1 MRKIIVNSAHV
12 YSFGFG
18 ASLMILDTVYNGV
31 DDRVKI
37 AYVVGDT
44 IVGNITTKK
53 LYYSDKGS
61 YIVWGGHRRYLQD
74 FLSVFLYNKEYTQQ
88 ARRSK

>member
-1 MRKIIVNSAHV
+1 MRKIIVNSALV
-12 YSFGFG
+12 YSLGFD

-44 IVGNITTKK
+44 VVGNITTKK

-74 FLSVFLYNKEYTQQ
+74 FLSAFLYNKEYTQE
-88 ARRSK
+88 ARKTK

>member
-12 YSFGFG
+12 YSCGFG

-31 DDRVKI
+31 DDKVKI

-44 IVGNITTKK
+44 ILGNITNKK

-61 YIVWGGHRRYLQD
+61 YIVWGGRRRYLQD
-74 FLSVFLYNKEYTQQ
+74 FRSVFLYNTEYTQD
-88 ARRSK
+88 ARKTK